1 MEKII
6 IGRLKS
12 PFCKGGFRGILFCA
26 NLEIP
31 PLAPPFAKGGVKI
44 L

>member
-1 MEKII
+1 MEKTIL
-6 IGRLKS
+6 GLQKS

-31 PLAPPFAKGGVKI
+31 PGPPLTKGGV
-44 L
+44 